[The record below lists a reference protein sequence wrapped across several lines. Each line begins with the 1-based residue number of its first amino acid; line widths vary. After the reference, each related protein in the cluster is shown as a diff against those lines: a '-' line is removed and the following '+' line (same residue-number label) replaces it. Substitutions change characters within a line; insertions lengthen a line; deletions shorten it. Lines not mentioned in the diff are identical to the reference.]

1 MSGICVMFAYLMPF
15 IIQDRL
21 YIVEAFESA
30 LAMKY
35 NSVWVSS
42 TPMLWWQVRNSA
54 WLWTLWQRARRQE
67 CKVLRRYHY
76 PDWLSVISFPR
87 STRAFWMLHL
97 NLLRNGNRC
106 LRLFRWSG
114 GQTLIKPSL
123 MPSWRVLLMTCGPW
137 PKKSFSARGD
147 GLDMSWWLSALSYA
161 EISLAAEAVR
171 SRCNRSIPA
180 QLNQLDEL
188 RSEGHIFQVGKVP
201 RVLWWTSILVR
212 LRLNVLE

>member
-21 YIVEAFESA
+21 YIVEAFETA

-106 LRLFRWSG
+106 LRLLRWSG

-137 PKKSFSARGD
+137 PKNLLVPAGMVLICLDDFQLFHTPKYHWQRKLFAAAAIGASPLSLTSWTNCGRRGTSSKSEKSP
-147 GLDMSWWLSALSYA
+147 
-161 EISLAAEAVR
+161 E
-171 SRCNRSIPA
+171 CC
-180 QLNQLDEL
+180 DEL
-188 RSEGHIFQVGKVP
+188 QS
-201 RVLWWTSILVR
+201 
-212 LRLNVLE
+212 

>member
-21 YIVEAFESA
+21 YIVEAFETA

-137 PKKSFSARGD
+137 PKNLLVPAGMVLICLDDFQLFHTPKYHWQRKLFAAAAIGASPLSLTSWTNCGRRGTSSKSEKSP
-147 GLDMSWWLSALSYA
+147 
-161 EISLAAEAVR
+161 E
-171 SRCNRSIPA
+171 CC
-180 QLNQLDEL
+180 DEL
-188 RSEGHIFQVGKVP
+188 QS
-201 RVLWWTSILVR
+201 
-212 LRLNVLE
+212 

>member
-21 YIVEAFESA
+21 YIVEAFETA

-137 PKKSFSARGD
+137 PKNLLVPAGMVLICLDDFQLFHTPKYHWQRKLFAAAAIGASPLSLTSWTNCGRRGTSCKSEKSP
-147 GLDMSWWLSALSYA
+147 
-161 EISLAAEAVR
+161 E
-171 SRCNRSIPA
+171 CC
-180 QLNQLDEL
+180 DEL
-188 RSEGHIFQVGKVP
+188 QS
-201 RVLWWTSILVR
+201 
-212 LRLNVLE
+212 